1 MNERGE
7 VALLK
12 SIKNKTTLIK
22 KHSSLNTEIEI
33 CQNKDSVFIGEF
45 NSGSKSKCKDINL

>member
-12 SIKNKTTLIK
+12 SINNKTTLIK
-22 KHSSLNTEIEI
+22 KYASLNTEIEI
-33 CQNKDSVFIGEF
+33 CQNDYSVFIGEF
-45 NSGSKSKCKDINL
+45 N